1 VLLLLDLLLL
11 LQLDLLLLLGL
22 REVLWRAHHL
32 LLRLLMVSIVRIL
45 SANVLLGRDVALLL
59 RNVKEA
65 LTSARDLF

>member
-1 VLLLLDLLLL
+1 
-11 LQLDLLLLLGL
+11 
-22 REVLWRAHHL
+22 
-32 LLRLLMVSIVRIL
+32 MVSIVRIL